1 MKCSCISR
9 DQKDILGKL
18 LEREVERINQEI
30 GESKKAIKTAVDGI
44 IDLTDYPAAEERA
57 KRTGE
62 PMFVTR
68 FGVNAY
74 EWFIDVS
81 EAKVKVYRGI
91 LKEINETDV
100 C

>member
-18 LEREVERINQEI
+18 LEREMERIGSEI
-30 GESKKAIKTAVDGI
+30 RESKEGIKTAVDGI

-57 KRTGE
+57 AETGE
-62 PMFVTR
+62 PMYVQR
-68 FGVNAY
+68 FGVNAF

-81 EAKVKVYRGI
+81 EAKVKVYRDI